1 MNELDFTDMREE
13 LADVRQ
19 PDFAGI
25 RAAGHRRR
33 NLRRGGLALSGL
45 AVAVVAVLLGTYFLA
60 GTRQQHPLDLPDPVS
75 GLLKG
80 AEFPTGKPGTL
91 RMIEYVNRWQAY
103 ALVKDRTGNILAR
116 THDGGATWQAWRLP
130 AGITD
135 PNVMRFQG
143 GQTIVIYDLPR
154 PPLSIPYLSRDGG
167 RSWTKGNDFGG
178 PIDHVPAGWTVGSM
192 ARPGAG
198 LTEGDRLVAYD
209 PKTGAPRPLS
219 TRPGI
224 VRGDHGWPAVVEAR
238 NGSLWAPPL
247 DDDWSGP
254 PMVSQDRGQSWYAGT
269 VAPVG
274 ADYVV
279 TEFRSWDSYDGTTA
293 YANVE
298 FRPKANIKASDDP
311 YGWPK
316 GGPGTVP
323 LTQRDAR
330 TMVYVTHNGG
340 RSWQPVG
347 TASDRSPIVVGSD
360 GTVLTIDPAS
370 ENQPSIHATGTLV
383 ASRDGGRTFVP
394 LPGIGQVNS
403 LTRTPGG
410 QISTLEVV
418 GAPPQPRQLLSEDGD
433 NWTQAPNPP
442 WHQ

>member
-45 AVAVVAVLLGTYFLA
+45 AVAVVAALLGTFFLVD
-60 GTRQQHPLDLPDPVS
+60 TTQQHPLDLPDPVP

-80 AEFPTGKPGTL
+80 AEFPTAKPATL
-91 RMIEYVNRWQAY
+91 RMIEYVNQWQAY

-130 AGITD
+130 AGITA

-143 GQTIVIYDLPR
+143 GQTIVVYDLPR
-154 PPLSIPYLSRDGG
+154 PPLSIPYVSRDGG

-178 PIDHVPAGWTVGSM
+178 PIDHVPAGWAVGSM

-198 LTEGDRLVAYD
+198 LTEGARLVAYD

-224 VRGDHGWPAVVEAR
+224 VRGDHGWPGVVEAR

-247 DDDWSGP
+247 DDDWSGA
-254 PMVSQDRGQSWYAGT
+254 PMVSQDRGATWFTGNVSPPG
-269 VAPVG
+269 PE
-274 ADYVV
+274 YVV

-298 FRPKANIKASDDP
+298 FRPEANVKPGEDRMS
-311 YGWPK
+311 WPSA
-316 GGPGTVP
+316 GPGSVP
-323 LTQRDAR
+323 LTHADAR
-330 TMVYVTHNGG
+330 TMVYVTHDGG

-360 GTVLTIDPAS
+360 GTVLTINPGS
-370 ENQPSIHATGTLV
+370 ENRPPVHGIGTLV
-383 ASRDGGRTFVP
+383 ASHDGGRTFAPVTGVGEIQD
-394 LPGIGQVNS
+394 LARTAGGVIRIGEMATKS
-403 LTRTPGG
+403 
-410 QISTLEVV
+410 
-418 GAPPQPRQLLSEDGD
+418 APARELLSEDGD